1 MIVLIQRK
9 DNLMIEF
16 ITVSTLERSIKSIY
30 IIVIILLIR
39 RKLNINST
47 NKANKILWSILFIY
61 LIFPYSILIEI
72 ENQSEY
78 IVLQI
83 ISEFILVIQEY
94 IRLFTKQ
101 FGQVLSAVNRLIVSI
116 LFLTYIITQIIIRN
130 KAMKTSILIE
140 NNERI
145 NKCVSLFRFK
155 RKIKILVNDKIK
167 VPVTYGV
174 IRPKIILQSHI
185 LYDDELL
192 KHVLIHELVHIQKF
206 DIIFSHIK
214 NLITCAYWY
223 NLFIILASKYIE
235 DDIEILCDKLV
246 VQQIG
251 DSVITRKNYCLSML
265 NFMNRKEKINGV
277 ILKLHPAKERII
289 IIKKRKKT
297 FFGICVFVL
306 AVLVSLTSF
315 VDVKSIVKEK
325 IVSSEPSSVVEIID
339 DNRVKEI
346 TDFEYNEC
354 KKMKLGNINF
364 NELKSDNIDNRITLK
379 GLRHKSYKFNMSSC
393 TEANHDG
400 FIVKMSNMYSKS
412 GLNYAIIIKENGNT
426 IYNASFAKATI
437 LTVKAHHNSRYE
449 VIISNQSTN
458 SLTYR
463 IKINSYIR

>member
-251 DSVITRKNYCLSML
+251 DSVITRKNYCLSL
-265 NFMNRKEKINGV
+265 YF
-277 ILKLHPAKERII
+277 HQS
-289 IIKKRKKT
+289 
-297 FFGICVFVL
+297 
-306 AVLVSLTSF
+306 LVQYLITHLQFSF
-315 VDVKSIVKEK
+315 VCLCLVKAL
-325 IVSSEPSSVVEIID
+325 SSEQVQMKMLFVEMCPNEFLPSAVIQQSHSWILP
-339 DNRVKEI
+339 KQ
-346 TDFEYNEC
+346 
-354 KKMKLGNINF
+354 
-364 NELKSDNIDNRITLK
+364 K
-379 GLRHKSYKFNMSSC
+379 G
-393 TEANHDG
+393 
-400 FIVKMSNMYSKS
+400 IQ
-412 GLNYAIIIKENGNT
+412 AIL
-426 IYNASFAKATI
+426 Y
-437 LTVKAHHNSRYE
+437 RY
-449 VIISNQSTN
+449 VA
-458 SLTYR
+458 R
-463 IKINSYIR
+463 P